1 MQLLLLLL
9 DADPPALLLFVFDV
23 VDVEFVAAAPKDA
36 ALLAL
41 PVLLVVFVVTFAATS
56 ILLRRINSAK
66 FLFRVAS
73 DVGDRFIVGATCTT
87 LQTGQDPFYFVS
99 HLSIHSLW
107 NICRQRNVRILT
119 ISSKS
124 C

>member
-23 VDVEFVAAAPKDA
+23 VDVEFVAAAPRDA

-73 DVGDRFIVGATCTT
+73 DVGDRFIVGAT
-87 LQTGQDPFYFVS
+87 
-99 HLSIHSLW
+99 
-107 NICRQRNVRILT
+107 
-119 ISSKS
+119 
-124 C
+124 